1 MEISDIIA
9 LGSLSFAVFM
19 GYLTIRKDTKKDDQ
33 EETSVMVSLKVDLK
47 YMTKQIEGIENKLN
61 RIEEKVDDTNARI
74 AKNEERTNSALKQV
88 DILRG
93 RIEGLEHEKTNRG
106 N

>member
-9 LGSLSFAVFM
+9 LGSLSFAILM

-93 RIEGLEHEKTNRG
+93 RIEVLEHEKTNRG

>member
-9 LGSLSFAVFM
+9 LGSLSFAVLM

-93 RIEGLEHEKTNRG
+93 RIEVLEHEKTNR
-106 N
+106 

>member
-1 MEISDIIA
+1 
-9 LGSLSFAVFM
+9 M

-93 RIEGLEHEKTNRG
+93 RIEVLEHEKTNRG

>member
-1 MEISDIIA
+1 MEMSDIIA
-9 LGSLSFAVFM
+9 LGSLSFAVLM

-93 RIEGLEHEKTNRG
+93 RIEVLEHEKTNRG

>member
-9 LGSLSFAVFM
+9 LGSLSFAVLM

-47 YMTKQIEGIENKLN
+47 YMTKQIESIENKLN

-93 RIEGLEHEKTNRG
+93 RIEVLEHERTNKG

>member
-9 LGSLSFAVFM
+9 LGSLSFAVLM
-19 GYLTIRKDTKKDDQ
+19 GYLTIRKDTKKDDR

-93 RIEGLEHEKTNRG
+93 RIEVLEHEKTNR
-106 N
+106 

>member
-9 LGSLSFAVFM
+9 LGSLSFAVLM
-19 GYLTIRKDTKKDDQ
+19 GYLTIRKDTKKNDQ

-93 RIEGLEHEKTNRG
+93 RIEVLEHEKTNRW

>member
-9 LGSLSFAVFM
+9 LGSLSFAVLM

-93 RIEGLEHEKTNRG
+93 RIEVLEHEKTNRG

>member
-9 LGSLSFAVFM
+9 LGSLSFAVLM
-19 GYLTIRKDTKKDDQ
+19 GYLTIRKDTKKNDQ

-93 RIEGLEHEKTNRG
+93 RIEVLEHEKTNR
-106 N
+106 

>member
-9 LGSLSFAVFM
+9 LGSLSFAVLM

-61 RIEEKVDDTNARI
+61 RIEEKVDDTNSRI

-93 RIEGLEHEKTNRG
+93 RIEVLERERTNK
-106 N
+106 

>member
-9 LGSLSFAVFM
+9 LGSLSFAVLM
-19 GYLTIRKDTKKDDQ
+19 GYLTIRKDTKKNDQ

-47 YMTKQIEGIENKLN
+47 YMTRQIESIENKLN
-61 RIEEKVDDTNARI
+61 RIEEKVDDTNNRI

-88 DILRG
+88 DILRS